1 MKRFRITGYY
11 LFLASFLLLSCNSS
25 KKDSAADSAHTD
37 DAAFTTDE
45 PRDPYWQ
52 NPTVGINNKQ
62 ITDKLVKK
70 YNSLL
75 VFHADD
81 TMQVNKTYIASLAL
95 ARNAPLEPIKM
106 KILEISDATD
116 ETVLVDTT
124 IQLGKKMRADLKDFS
139 PRNDKSFL
147 IERIGSDEQVLT
159 NSKEAYWQWNIE
171 PLKAGQHKLKL
182 AIQVVL
188 GDEGEVNLP
197 TKEIPV
203 IIFAQKKT
211 VTAKISNFFSNYWQ
225 WIITGIFLPIFIAWL
240 TTRMRHSGETKKK

>member
-1 MKRFRITGYY
+1 MNPFRIFGYI
-11 LFLASFLLLSCNSS
+11 LFLAPVLLLSCNNAAERSTSTETVSS
-25 KKDSAADSAHTD
+25 VS
-37 DAAFTTDE
+37 TDE
-45 PRDPYWQ
+45 DRDPYWQ
-52 NPTVGINNKQ
+52 NPTVGINNKEL
-62 ITDKLVKK
+62 TNKLVKK

-81 TMQVNKTYIASLAL
+81 TMQVNKTYTASLAL

-116 ETVLVDTT
+116 ENVLVDTT

-147 IERIGSDEQVLT
+147 IEQIGSDEQTLS

-171 PLKAGQHKLKL
+171 PLKEGQHKLKL
-182 AIQVVL
+182 VIQVVTA
-188 GDEGEVNLP
+188 DDGEVNLP

-203 IIFAQKKT
+203 IIFAQKIT
-211 VTAKISNFFSNYWQ
+211 TSAKIGKFFSNYWQ
-225 WIITGIFLPIFIAWL
+225 WIVTGIFLPIFIAWL
-240 TTRMRHSGETKKK
+240 TTRMRHANEAKKK